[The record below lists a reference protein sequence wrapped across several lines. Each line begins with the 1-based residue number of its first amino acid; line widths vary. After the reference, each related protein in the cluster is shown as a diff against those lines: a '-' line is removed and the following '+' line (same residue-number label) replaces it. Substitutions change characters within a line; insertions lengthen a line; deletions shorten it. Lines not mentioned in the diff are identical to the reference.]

1 MRKGFTLI
9 ELMVSIS
16 ILSVMVVFLYQS
28 YASLNRSNKFY
39 ANELTNITAQQLR
52 KRVLFLDYSL
62 AASKS
67 IKIENLGREEDIVF
81 MQTSHSLHKIYNPY
95 VAYVIKEKKLYRLES
110 LRAFKEY
117 PFSVDDEF
125 VVDYL
130 GEVNSFRVYQTD
142 KKLKSKSGEI
152 YLVHVDFQKEDNILL
167 KIKLLNNE

>member
-39 ANELTNITAQQLR
+39 ANELTKISAQQLR

-62 AASKS
+62 AHAKS
-67 IKIENLGREEDIVF
+67 LKIKNLGSEEDIVF

-110 LRAFKEY
+110 LKEFKEY
-117 PFSVDDEF
+117 PFGVNDEF
-125 VVDYL
+125 VVDCL
-130 GEVNSFRVYQTD
+130 GDVNSFRVY
-142 KKLKSKSGEI
+142 KSEARLKSQSTEI
-152 YLVHVDFQKEDNILL
+152 YLVHVDLQKEENILL
-167 KIKLLNNE
+167 KVKLLNEE

>member
-9 ELMVSIS
+9 ELMVSIT

-39 ANELTNITAQQLR
+39 ANELTKLTKRQLR

-62 AASKS
+62 ATANS
-67 IKIENLGREEDIVF
+67 IQIKNLGREEDIVF

-110 LRAFKEY
+110 LKKFKEY
-117 PFSVDDEF
+117 PLSVDDEF

-130 GEVNSFRVYQTD
+130 GEVDSYRVYKSD
-142 KKLKSKSGEI
+142 KKVESKTVAL
-152 YLVHVDFQKEDNILL
+152 YLVHVNLQNEDDILL
-167 KIKLLNNE
+167 IIKLLNEE

>member
-9 ELMVSIS
+9 ELMVSIT

-39 ANELTNITAQQLR
+39 ANELTNMTAQQLR

-62 AASKS
+62 AAFSS
-67 IKIENLGREEDIVF
+67 IKIKNLAREEDIVF

-110 LRAFKEY
+110 LREFKEY
-117 PFSVDDEF
+117 PLGVDDEF

-130 GEVNSFRVYQTD
+130 GEVNSFRVYKSD
-142 KKLKSKSGEI
+142 KNSKDKAGEV
-152 YLVHVDFQKEDNILL
+152 YLVHVDFEKEEDILL
-167 KIKLLNNE
+167 KIKLLNEE

>member
-39 ANELTNITAQQLR
+39 AAEVKSIKELQLK
-52 KRVLFLDYSL
+52 KRVIFLDYSL
-62 AASKS
+62 AHVKS
-67 IKIENLGREEDIVF
+67 LKIYKQDRVEDVVF

-95 VAYVIKEKKLYRLES
+95 VAYVIKENRLYRLES
-110 LRAFKEY
+110 LKAFKEY
-117 PFSVDDEF
+117 PFGVDDEF

-130 GEVNSFRVYQTD
+130 GEVDGFRVYKSNT
-142 KKLKSKSGEI
+142 KSKDSTTEL
-152 YLVHVDFQKEDNILL
+152 YLVHVDFKFGDDILL
-167 KIKLLNNE
+167 KIKVLNEE

>member
-9 ELMVSIS
+9 ELMVSIT

-39 ANELTNITAQQLR
+39 SNEVESIKDLQLK
-52 KRVLFLDYSL
+52 KRVIFLDYSL
-62 AASKS
+62 ARVKS
-67 IKIENLGREEDIVF
+67 IKIHKQDRVADVVF

-95 VAYVIKEKKLYRLES
+95 VAYVMKEKKLYRLES
-110 LRAFKEY
+110 LKAFKEY

-130 GEVNSFRVYQTD
+130 GEVDGFRVY
-142 KKLKSKSGEI
+142 KSNIKGKNSTSEL
-152 YLVHVDFQKEDNILL
+152 YLVHIDFKLEDDILL
-167 KIKLLNNE
+167 KIKVLNE

>member
-9 ELMVSIS
+9 ELMVSIT

-39 ANELTNITAQQLR
+39 AAEVQSIKELELKKKVI
-52 KRVLFLDYSL
+52 FLDYSL
-62 AASKS
+62 AHAKS
-67 IKIENLGREEDIVF
+67 IKIHKQDRVADVVF
-81 MQTSHSLHKIYNPY
+81 MQTSHSLHKIFNPY

-117 PFSVDDEF
+117 PFGVDDEF

-130 GEVNSFRVYQTD
+130 GEVDGFRVY
-142 KKLKSKSGEI
+142 KSNIQSKNSAAEL
-152 YLVHVDFQKEDNILL
+152 YLVHVDFKFGDDVLL
-167 KIKLLNNE
+167 KIKVLNEE